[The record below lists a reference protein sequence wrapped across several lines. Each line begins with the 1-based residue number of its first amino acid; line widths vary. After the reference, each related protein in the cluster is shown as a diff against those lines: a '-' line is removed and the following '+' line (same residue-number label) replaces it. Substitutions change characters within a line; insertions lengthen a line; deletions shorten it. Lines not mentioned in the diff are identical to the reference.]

1 VTTPTRGSPHVTL
14 EELDADSVVVRVA
27 ATPARAGDGPQLAAE
42 VLEAVAPL
50 TQHDDAVP
58 TGAA

>member
-1 VTTPTRGSPHVTL
+1 VTPRTL
-14 EELDADSVVVRVA
+14 ALGGAI
-27 ATPARAGDGPQLAAE
+27 TAAE